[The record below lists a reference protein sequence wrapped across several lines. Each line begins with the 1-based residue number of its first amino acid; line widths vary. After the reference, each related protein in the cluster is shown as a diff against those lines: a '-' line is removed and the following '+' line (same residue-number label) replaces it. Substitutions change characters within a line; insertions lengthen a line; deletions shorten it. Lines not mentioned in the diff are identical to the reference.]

1 MTIKVIIER
10 TVKQENKEPLLSLLT
25 KLREKAIHQT
35 GYISGE
41 TLSSLDNPG
50 THVVISTWN
59 ILQDWRT
66 WEKNQERRVLI
77 ALIDNLLTAPA
88 RAGVFLPSAASL
100 TWPDLPEGV

>member
-1 MTIKVIIER
+1 MTIKILIER
-10 TVKQENKEPLLSLLT
+10 TVKQENKEQLLSLLT
-25 KLREKAIHQT
+25 KLRERAIHQP

-41 TLSSLDNPG
+41 TLSSVDSPE

-59 ILQDWRT
+59 LLQDWRS

-77 ALIDNLLTAPA
+77 TLIDNLLTTPA
-88 RAGVFLPSAASL
+88 RVGVFIPSAASL